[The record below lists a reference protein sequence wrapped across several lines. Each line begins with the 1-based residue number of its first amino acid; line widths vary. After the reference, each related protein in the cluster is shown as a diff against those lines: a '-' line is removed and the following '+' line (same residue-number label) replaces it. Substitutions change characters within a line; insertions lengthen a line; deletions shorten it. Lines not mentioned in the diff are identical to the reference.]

1 MASASN
7 CHFDEQNVK
16 LLTEDL
22 EESKYYV
29 SVVVTLPIAALSW
42 KKIITTFSI
51 IYSVSIPEPR
61 TF

>member
-42 KKIITTFSI
+42 KKNYYIFYYIFCV
-51 IYSVSIPEPR
+51 YSR
-61 TF
+61 A